1 MGMQNK
7 IALVTG
13 AASGIGAE
21 VARQLSVAGA
31 TVALCDVNETA
42 GAPLAAE
49 LGGEFIA
56 CDVSRFEAVQGAVD
70 ACVERLG
77 VPDYAHLNAGIMTVP
92 TNDAFL
98 AIEAVSLEQ
107 YRRIL
112 GVNLDGV
119 FHGVKALL
127 PLMRE
132 KGGGI
137 TLTASVAGFGALPVD
152 PLYSATKHAVIG
164 FGRSVAAANDGGSVR
179 INVVCPG
186 VVDTAIVPDSFRSPE
201 FGVMPPSMMAAEV
214 VDLLQNGANGE
225 VRAKLK
231 ERPGFVVAPPDLQA
245 GRTS

>member
-1 MGMQNK
+1 MDIRNK

-21 VARQLSVAGA
+21 VARQLSAAGA
-31 TVALCDVNETA
+31 RVALCDVNEAA
-42 GAPLAAE
+42 GAALAAE

-56 CDVSRFEAVQGAVD
+56 CDVSRFEV
-70 ACVERLG
+70 VERAVGECIEHLG

-92 TNDAFL
+92 TNDPFL
-98 AIEAVSLEQ
+98 AIEDVSLDQ

-119 FHGVKALL
+119 FYGVKALL

-132 KGGGI
+132 QGGAI
-137 TLTASVAGFGALPVD
+137 TITASVAGFGALPVD

-164 FGRSVAAANDGGSVR
+164 FGRSVAVANEGGTVR
-179 INVVCPG
+179 INVICPG
-186 VVDTAIVPDSFRSPE
+186 VVDTAIVPDAFRGPE

-214 VDLLQNGANGE
+214 VDLLRNGANGE

-231 ERPGFVVAPPDLQA
+231 GRPGFAVPPADLGA
-245 GRTS
+245 